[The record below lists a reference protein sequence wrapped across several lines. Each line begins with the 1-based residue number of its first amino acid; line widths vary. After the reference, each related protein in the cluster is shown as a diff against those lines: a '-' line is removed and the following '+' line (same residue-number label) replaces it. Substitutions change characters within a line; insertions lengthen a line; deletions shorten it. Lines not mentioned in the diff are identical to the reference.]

1 MSTTK
6 RKFRKLFKL
15 KVVLASWKDNETLE
29 SLANKYNL
37 TPIQISICRGL
48 AMKNLWNV
56 FSPESFHVKESDINT
71 HIIYAQLG
79 QLKVENGFL

>member
-6 RKFRKLFKL
+6 RKFNKEFKS
-15 KVVLASWKDNETLE
+15 KMVLAWWKDDETLE

-37 TPIQISICRGL
+37 TPIQISICRSL
-48 AMKNLWNV
+48 AMKNLGNA
-56 FSPESFHVKESDINT
+56 FIPESFHVNESDIYT

-79 QLKVENGFL
+79 QLKVENKFL